1 MQSEQDAIL
10 VVDDQPANLKVL
22 LSFLQEHNYQV
33 YMVDSGQRALHILP
47 NIQPDLVLLD
57 VMMPG
62 INGFEICRKI
72 KADQDLAVL
81 PVIFM
86 TALDSVSDKMAGFAA
101 GAVDYITKPFQQSE
115 VLARVHTHITL
126 RKREKELEQ
135 ALKEIKTLTGILP
148 ICSYCKQIRNDEGY
162 WQQVEEYISEH
173 SKALFSHGVC
183 PSCYKKVMAHI
194 GEAPPP
200 DSSLDWYSSTRKH
213 LQESKET

>member
-1 MQSEQDAIL
+1 MHPEQDAIL

-22 LSFLQEHNYQV
+22 LSFLQEHDYQV

-47 NIQPDLVLLD
+47 KIQPDLILLD

-62 INGFEICRKI
+62 MNGFEICRKI
-72 KADQDLAVL
+72 KAKKDLAGL

-86 TALDSVSDKMAGFAA
+86 TALDSVGDKMAGFAA
-101 GAVDYITKPFQQSE
+101 GAVDYITKPFQQAE
-115 VLARVHTHITL
+115 VLARINTHITL

-135 ALKEIKTLTGILP
+135 ALEEIKTLNGILP

-173 SKALFSHGVC
+173 SEAMFSHGVC
-183 PSCYKKVMAHI
+183 PTCYKKVLENI
-194 GEAPPP
+194 
-200 DSSLDWYSSTRKH
+200 
-213 LQESKET
+213 ETDNVSD